1 MGSLAEQS
9 EGKVNAQKAF
19 MTGQLKVKGN
29 VNQLP
34 FGLSMPLSWLNQSI
48 ASFVSSQIMF
58 AVSRLP

>member
-1 MGSLAEQS
+1 
-9 EGKVNAQKAF
+9 

-29 VNQLP
+29 VSQLP
-34 FGLSMPLSWLNQSI
+34 FGLSIDYLSSYQSI